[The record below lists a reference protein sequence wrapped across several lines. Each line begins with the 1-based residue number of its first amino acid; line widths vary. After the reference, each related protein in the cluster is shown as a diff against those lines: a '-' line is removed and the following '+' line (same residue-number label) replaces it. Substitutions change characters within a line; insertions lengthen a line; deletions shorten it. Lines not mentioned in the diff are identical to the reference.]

1 MSCGQMDPSQRVETQ
16 SLRKF
21 SDMTQILPEK
31 HIRQQAG
38 DLGTAA
44 DTDQQ

>member
-1 MSCGQMDPSQRVETQ
+1 MNCGQTDLSQHVETP

-38 DLGTAA
+38 DLGMAVG
-44 DTDQQ
+44 TDQQ